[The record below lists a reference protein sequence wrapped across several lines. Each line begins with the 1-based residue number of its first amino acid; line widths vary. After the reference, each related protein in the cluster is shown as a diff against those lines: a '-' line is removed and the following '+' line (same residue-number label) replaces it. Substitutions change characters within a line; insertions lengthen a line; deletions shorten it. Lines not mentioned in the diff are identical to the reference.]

1 MNAGWVPR
9 ETRDAVIDMVREW
22 SKKSEM
28 GVKHFISWLGI
39 SRSKYYDWHHRYG
52 QENQHNGQIPRSSWL
67 EEGERQ
73 AIVAYYR
80 KHPGEG
86 YRRLTYMMLDA
97 DVVAVSPSSIY
108 RVLKRAG
115 ELNKWAQLPSKKG
128 KGFDQPTKP
137 HEHWHID
144 IAYINICGTFYYLCT
159 ILDGY
164 SRYVVHWEIRESMT
178 EANVEIVVQRARE
191 KFPGE
196 NPRIISDNGPQFI
209 ARGFKEYVRLC
220 GMTHVRTAPY
230 YPQSN
235 GKIERWHK
243 SLKTECIRPKTPL
256 SLADARRIVNQFVK
270 CYNEQRLHSAIGYV
284 TPKDKLLGK
293 ESMIFAERK
302 RKLEAARKRRAERQ
316 TRSENT
322 LALALRC
329 QAVACAVAA

>member
-1 MNAGWVPR
+1 LNAGWVPR
-9 ETRDAVIDMVREW
+9 ETRDAVVDMVREW
-22 SKKSEM
+22 SKKSGV
-28 GVKHFISWLGI
+28 GVKHFIGWLDI
-39 SRSKYYDWHHRYG
+39 SRSKYYDWHQRYG
-52 QENQHNGQIPRSSWL
+52 QENQHNGQIPRSFWL
-67 EEGERQ
+67 EEWERQ
-73 AIVAYYR
+73 AIVDYYR

-97 DVVAVSPSSIY
+97 DVVAASPSSIY

-115 ELNKWAQLPSKKG
+115 ELNKWVQSPSRKG

-164 SRYVVHWEIRESMT
+164 SRFVVHWEIRESMT
-178 EANVEIVVQRARE
+178 QADVEIVVQRARE
-191 KFPGE
+191 KSPGE

-209 ARGFKEYVRLC
+209 SRGFKEYIRIS

-235 GKIERWHK
+235 GKVERWHK

-256 SLADARRIVNQFVK
+256 SLADARRVVNKFVK
-270 CYNEQRLHSAIGYV
+270 CYNDQRLHSAIGYV
-284 TPKDKLLGK
+284 TPRDKLLGK
-293 ESMIFAERK
+293 EPMIFAERK
-302 RKLEAARKRRAERQ
+302 RKLETARKRRAERQ
-316 TRSENT
+316 AVGEPIP
-322 LALALRC
+322 ALALPSQTATC
-329 QAVACAVAA
+329 LVAA

>member
-1 MNAGWVPR
+1 LNAGWVPR
-9 ETRDAVIDMVREW
+9 ETRDAVVDMVREW
-22 SKKSEM
+22 SKKSEV
-28 GVKHFISWLGI
+28 GVKHFIGWLGI
-39 SRSKYYDWHHRYG
+39 SRSKYYDWCQRYG
-52 QENQHNGQIPRSSWL
+52 QENQHNGQIPRSFWL
-67 EEGERQ
+67 EEWERQ
-73 AIVAYYR
+73 AIVDYYR

-97 DVVAVSPSSIY
+97 DVVAASPSSIY

-115 ELNKWAQLPSKKG
+115 ELNKWAQSPSKKG

-164 SRYVVHWEIRESMT
+164 SRYVVHKEIRESMT
-178 EANVEIVVQRARE
+178 EADVEIVVQRARE
-191 KFPGE
+191 KSPGE
-196 NPRIISDNGPQFI
+196 SPRIISDNGPQFI

-316 TRSENT
+316 AVEGTT
-322 LALALRC
+322 PALALRC